1 PGPGTCAGQF
11 TANTMAIALD
21 FLGLGILGDG
31 LIPADARDEKAG
43 AAARAGEL
51 AVRIAAAGGPTARTF
66 LTPATIANAMAG
78 IAATGGSTNGL
89 LHLLAIAREA
99 GVQVSLDELTEI
111 AARTPVVASLAP
123 SGRYVAEDLDRA
135 GGTPTVVRELVR
147 GGYVDGAAPAIEGG
161 TLESA
166 TADAAEPDDDVTY
179 AHDAPYKPSGLLFS
193 LRGNLAPEG
202 CVIKLAGTARTSQT
216 GPARVFDGEEAC
228 TVAIRGG
235 DIREG
240 DVLIVRYE
248 GPAGGPGMREML
260 SVTASV
266 MGVGL
271 GESVALV
278 TDGRFSG
285 VTRGFMVGHIAP
297 EAARGGPLAI
307 VRDGDLVTIDVTQR
321 SLHLHVDDVEIARRL
336 GEWIRPASSAAGGVL
351 GRYAALVG
359 SASEGAVLRTPG

>member
-1 PGPGTCAGQF
+1 
-11 TANTMAIALD
+11 MAIALD
-21 FLGLGILGDG
+21 CLGLAILGDG
-31 LIPADARDEKAG
+31 LIPADAREEKAG

-51 AVRIAAAGGPTARTF
+51 AVRLGAAGGPTSRSF
-66 LTPATIANAMAG
+66 LTRVTIGNAMAG
-78 IAATGGSTNGL
+78 VAATGGSTNGL

-99 GVQVSLDELTEI
+99 GVEITLDELTDI

-123 SGRYVAEDLDRA
+123 SGRYVAEDLDRV
-135 GGTPTVVRELVR
+135 GGTPTVLRELVR
-147 GGYVDGAAPAIEGG
+147 GGYVDGSAPAVEGG
-161 TLESA
+161 TLASA
-166 TADAAEPDDDVTY
+166 TAEAEDPDDDVTY
-179 AHDAPYKPSGLLFS
+179 RHEAPYKPSGLLFS
-193 LRGNLAPEG
+193 LHGNLAPEG
-202 CVIKLAGTARTSQT
+202 AVIKLAGTARTAQT

-228 TVAIRGG
+228 TTAIRGVA
-235 DIREG
+235 INEG

-285 VTRGFMVGHIAP
+285 VTRGFMVGHVAP

-321 SLHLHVDDVEIARRL
+321 SLHLHVDDAEIARRL
-336 GEWIRPASSAAGGVL
+336 GEWVRPPSSATSGVL

-359 SASEGAVLRTPG
+359 SASEGAVLRTPSG